1 MLVKN
6 VIRGN
11 SVTFTSSFFDANNNV
26 VIPSAPALSVYYK
39 SNNAYITESFNLIS
53 IGSNAWAAEWD
64 SSKADVGLL
73 EWHITGGIATPIAQD
88 GEFRILSNRANGG
101 PGAT

>member
-11 SVTFTSSFFDANNNV
+11 SVTFASSFLDANNNV
-26 VIPSAPALSVYYK
+26 VVPAAPVLSLYYK
-39 SNNAYITESFNLIS
+39 SNNIYVTATANLTF
-53 IGSNAWAAEWD
+53 AANTWSAVWD
-64 SSKADVGLL
+64 SSNADVGIV
-73 EWHITGGIATPIAQD
+73 EWHIAGGVGTPIASD
-88 GEFRILSNRANGG
+88 GEFRILANKANGG

>member
-11 SVTFTSSFFDANNNV
+11 SVTFTSAFMDANNT
-26 VIPSAPALSVYYK
+26 IMTPASPSVTLYYK
-39 SNNAYITESFNLIS
+39 SNNQYVSVSLDMEAINASSWSASWNS
-53 IGSNAWAAEWD
+53 SN
-64 SSKADVGLL
+64 ADVGVVQ
-73 EWHITGGIATPIAQD
+73 WHISAGNATPVAMD
-88 GEFRILSNRANGG
+88 GDFRILSNKANGG

>member
-11 SVTFTSSFFDANNNV
+11 SVTFNSSFLDANNNV
-26 VIPSAPALSVYYK
+26 LNPSIPTVTLYYK
-39 SNNAYITESFNLIS
+39 SNNAYVTVTANLTF
-53 IGSNAWAAEWD
+53 AANVWSAAWD
-64 SSKADVGLL
+64 SSNADVGIV
-73 EWHITGGIATPIAQD
+73 EWHISGGPGTAAALD

-101 PGAT
+101 AGAS